1 MFGKCW
7 GKHDG
12 VTDWVDRGTVKC
24 LQRQRVAAAVAVAVA
39 AGSSRKGVGWKN
51 LIWVSAEM
59 ASSAGRTDS

>member
-1 MFGKCW
+1 M
-7 GKHDG
+7 
-12 VTDWVDRGTVKC
+12 TDWVDRGTVKC
-24 LQRQRVAAAVAVAVA
+24 LQRQRVAAAAA